1 MTLFVFFSSQ
11 FSFNIV
17 FCFLNRCREK
27 EALRKRRVRQQFRG
41 RWKRRKL
48 KKWDRLYS
56 GVSFLIVAFICGFL
70 LPSVTVTWFSCSE
83 KSMMGERS
91 PLSGSPLILCISSSF
106 PFVFIVSLGA
116 GLCVVEWR
124 VGARSL
130 HTGTLLSSQRA
141 SGSTTHK
148 RANKQTQNQHQS
160 LAVTKGEKIT
170 FQKKKIYTCTLSPF
184 AKYYLRNKDR

>member
-1 MTLFVFFSSQ
+1 M
-11 FSFNIV
+11 
-17 FCFLNRCREK
+17 FCFLNIRCREK

-41 RWKRRKL
+41 RWKRTEL

-56 GVSFLIVAFICGFL
+56 GVSFFNCCAHPRTP
-70 LPSVTVTWFSCSE
+70 PSECYCDLVSCSE

-91 PLSGSPLILCISSSF
+91 PLSGSPLILCILSSF
-106 PFVFIVSLGA
+106 PFVFIVSLGV

-141 SGSTTHK
+141 SGSTT
-148 RANKQTQNQHQS
+148 NKHQHQS

-184 AKYYLRNKDR
+184 AKYYLRNNDRW